1 MVGLAC
7 VDTESYASWK
17 GFLRGLRERG
27 LEGVRCVTSDA
38 HGGIVRAVREVFPGA
53 AWQRCV
59 VHLERDVVSAIP
71 TRAGRVLHA
80 IFAEEDPARARAMYQ
95 AACGLI
101 SRLSRDAA
109 AVMES
114 AEADA
119 LAHLDFP
126 AGHRRRIRTN
136 NVQERLNREIKRR
149 SRVVQSFPSEASLV
163 RPVGAVC
170 CEACEEWS
178 SRRYMEPSGIEA
190 LWERSA
196 APLPDPEAGQVDR
209 ARSRI
214 IALAGLDW
222 MEEAA

>member
-1 MVGLAC
+1 M
-7 VDTESYASWK
+7 
-17 GFLRGLRERG
+17 
-27 LEGVRCVTSDA
+27 TSDA

-53 AWQRCV
+53 VYLPV

-149 SRVVQSFPSEASLV
+149 SRVVRSFPFEASLV
-163 RPVGAVC
+163 RLVGAVC
-170 CEACEEWS
+170 CEAREEWS
-178 SRRYMEPSGIEA
+178 SRRYMELSGIEA

-196 APLPDPEAGQVDR
+196 APLPDPGAGQVDR

-222 MEEAA
+222 MEGAA

>member
-1 MVGLAC
+1 M
-7 VDTESYASWK
+7 
-17 GFLRGLRERG
+17 
-27 LEGVRCVTSDA
+27 TSDA

-136 NVQERLNREIKRR
+136 NVHR
-149 SRVVQSFPSEASLV
+149 
-163 RPVGAVC
+163 
-170 CEACEEWS
+170 
-178 SRRYMEPSGIEA
+178 
-190 LWERSA
+190 
-196 APLPDPEAGQVDR
+196 
-209 ARSRI
+209 
-214 IALAGLDW
+214 
-222 MEEAA
+222 

>member
-1 MVGLAC
+1 M
-7 VDTESYASWK
+7 E

-38 HGGIVRAVREVFPGA
+38 HGGIVRAVREVFPVA

-59 VHLERDVVSAIP
+59 VHLERDVASAIP
-71 TRAGRVLHA
+71 TRSGRTAAGRVLHA
-80 IFAEEDPARARAMYQ
+80 VFAEEDPARARAMYQ

-136 NVQERLNREIKRR
+136 NV
-149 SRVVQSFPSEASLV
+149 
-163 RPVGAVC
+163 
-170 CEACEEWS
+170 
-178 SRRYMEPSGIEA
+178 
-190 LWERSA
+190 RSA
-196 APLPDPEAGQVDR
+196 
-209 ARSRI
+209 
-214 IALAGLDW
+214 
-222 MEEAA
+222 